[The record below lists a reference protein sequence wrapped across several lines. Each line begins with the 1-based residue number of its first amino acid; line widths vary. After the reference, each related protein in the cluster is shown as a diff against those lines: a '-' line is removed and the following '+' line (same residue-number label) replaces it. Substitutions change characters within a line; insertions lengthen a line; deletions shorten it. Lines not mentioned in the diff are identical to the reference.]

1 MERVSTYFKLNKSQL
16 ELDFV
21 DVFIDTDIDLFVDP
35 YFISRNNDE
44 WSKKASDEIRDFF
57 QKIIENINSNPQLC
71 KNMLNKLNEPN
82 ETRLGLSRG
91 KPQGKGVSG
100 KQANDLYNKLSK
112 SEAVKTGFIQ
122 DISECELMVEGI
134 GADKI
139 SDITINIIRKYLI
152 EYTQEQCINHGIQMY
167 RVPSGFI
174 WNSNSERWENTY
186 VNLPCINGSKLI
198 LIPKWIV
205 VQEPTMNANDYYN
218 KEVLE
223 YLQREHVNANSSLVE
238 TLKSGEKRVTK
249 KALKEQEE
257 YKMRKDFLYKMSND
271 HPELLEEYR
280 NRKNSQ
286 IEINGWKIDNLEEIE
301 REIAQKLKGL
311 LSNINTGKE
320 DENKFQDFC
329 IGALEFI
336 FYPDFIE
343 PKKEERIHNG
353 RKRIDITYL
362 NRANSGFF
370 YNIRTAP
377 NIIANKIIV
386 ECKNYTHDL
395 QNPEI
400 DQLSG
405 RFSPQRGKFGIM
417 LARQFDNRALFIKR
431 CQDTLNDD
439 RGLVIPIV
447 DEDIIKMLTLIENNE
462 RYKIEQYLYSIYSE
476 IIN

>member
-1 MERVSTYFKLNKSQL
+1 MERISSYFNLNKGQL

-21 DVFIDTDIDLFVDP
+21 DVYTNADIPLFVDP

-57 QKIIENINSNPQLC
+57 QKIIENINSNPTLS
-71 KNMLNKLNEPN
+71 KNMLNKLSEPN

-100 KQANDLYNKLSK
+100 KQANDLYEKLSK

-152 EYTQEQCINHGIQMY
+152 EYTQEQCVNYGISMY
-167 RVPSGFI
+167 SVPSGFI
-174 WNSNSERWENTY
+174 WNGVSERWENRL
-186 VNLPCINGSKLI
+186 VNLPCIDGKKII
-198 LIPKWIV
+198 LIPRWIV

-249 KALKEQEE
+249 KVLKEQEE
-257 YKMRKDFLYKMSND
+257 YKMRKNFLYKMSND
-271 HPELLEEYR
+271 HPELLDEYR
-280 NRKNSQ
+280 QRKNK
-286 IEINGWKIDNLEEIE
+286 EIDTREWKIENFEEIE
-301 REIAQKLKGL
+301 KEIAQKLRKQLGT
-311 LSNINTGKE
+311 INNGKE

-336 FYPDFIE
+336 FFPDFIE
-343 PKKEERIHNG
+343 PKKEERIHDG

-370 YNIRTAP
+370 ANIRTAP

-386 ECKNYTHDL
+386 ECKNYSHDV

-405 RFSPQRGKFGIM
+405 RFSPARGKFGIM
-417 LARQFDNRALFIKR
+417 LARQFDNRELFIKR
-431 CQDTLNDD
+431 CQDTLKDD

-447 DEDIIKMLTLIENNE
+447 DEDIIKMLTLIENSE
-462 RYKIEQYLYSIYSE
+462 REKIEQYLYSIYSE

>member
-1 MERVSTYFKLNKSQL
+1 MERISKYFKLNKGQL

-21 DVFIDTDIDLFVDP
+21 DVYVDTDIELFVDP

-44 WSKKASDEIRDFF
+44 WSKKASDEIRVFF
-57 QKIIENINSNPQLC
+57 QKIIENINVNPVLC
-71 KNMLNKLNEPN
+71 KEMLNKLSEPN

-91 KPQGKGVSG
+91 KPKGKGVSG
-100 KQANDLYNKLSK
+100 KQANDLYEKLSK

-122 DISECELMVEGI
+122 DISECELMVDGI

-152 EYTQEQCINHGIQMY
+152 KYTQEQCINYGIPMY
-167 RVPSGFI
+167 SVPSGYI
-174 WNSNSERWENTY
+174 WNNDSERWENRY
-186 VNLPCINGSKLI
+186 VNLPCIDNKKLI

-205 VQEPTMNANDYYN
+205 VQETTMNANDYYN

-223 YLQREHVNANSSLVE
+223 YLQREHINANSSLVE
-238 TLKSGEKRVTK
+238 TLKSGKKRVTK
-249 KALKEQEE
+249 TALKEQDE
-257 YKMRKDFLYKMSND
+257 YKMRKSFLYEMSNA

-280 NRKNSQ
+280 KRKDSQ
-286 IEINGWKIDNLEEIE
+286 IDVKEWKIENFEEIE
-301 REIAQKLKGL
+301 KEIAKKLKEQL
-311 LSNINTGKE
+311 ETINFGKE

-343 PKKEERIHNG
+343 PKKEERIHEG
-353 RKRIDITYL
+353 RKRIDITYI
-362 NRANSGFF
+362 NRADFGFF
-370 YNIRTAP
+370 ANVRTAP
-377 NIIANKIIV
+377 NIMANKIIV
-386 ECKNYTHDL
+386 ECKNYNHDVK
-395 QNPEI
+395 NPEI

-405 RFSPQRGKFGIM
+405 RFSPTRGKFGIM
-417 LARQFDNRALFIKR
+417 LARKFDDKDLFIKR

-462 RYKIEQYLYSIYSE
+462 KDRIQQYLYNIYSE
-476 IIN
+476 IIS